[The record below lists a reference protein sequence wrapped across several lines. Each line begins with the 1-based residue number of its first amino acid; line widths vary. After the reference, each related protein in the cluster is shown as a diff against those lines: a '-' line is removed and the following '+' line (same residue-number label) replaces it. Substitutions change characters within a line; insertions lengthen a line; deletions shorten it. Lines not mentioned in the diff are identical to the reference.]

1 MKQDRLFEPVRKCN
15 KPESAPNKTAKRKQ
29 GGFLMPGKRGK
40 HDGTDSPG
48 EWSEGSNPVLDPGIL
63 RPDSAGHSGN
73 HRGNAKLE
81 AITLIPTT

>member
-1 MKQDRLFEPVRKCN
+1 
-15 KPESAPNKTAKRKQ
+15 
-29 GGFLMPGKRGK
+29 MPGKRGK